1 MSLSKEE
8 KLIIQ
13 NICIIIFNTL
23 EKKDP
28 MRDAFKLRDVLN
40 KVFPIIEE
48 REYAYDFLNEH
59 LKEYNSENNINKR

>member
-13 NICIIIFNTL
+13 NICIIILNTL

-28 MRDAFKLRDVLN
+28 VKDAFKLRDVLN
-40 KVFPIIEE
+40 KVFPIVEE
-48 REYAYDFLNEH
+48 REYAYDYCYDYIKRKLDAS
-59 LKEYNSENNINKR
+59 NSD